1 MEYTREQ
8 LKALID
14 LMPGVAVMYIVQNG
28 VVKPF
33 LYSRAVPGF
42 AGLTEKEY
50 LDLYGENAMA
60 VVLECDRP
68 EMEKEMLRIFEQQE
82 SFSYNYRTCHKTK
95 GFIWT
100 HADAKLIGTH
110 DGCPIIFS
118 TFSEIGTDS
127 RHNVPGGIVINLS
140 EEEGDGSFYFI
151 GQTLLKLL
159 GGYTQNEFLLKTGGK
174 FSGMIFSDDRVS
186 AMNDIRRQLKN
197 GNMDSC
203 IFRMEKKDGS
213 LVWVSCEGHIVT
225 DRTGTPQH
233 YSVISDIT
241 DTIRENEAFASRM
254 QEFEQ
259 LIKYLPVGIVV
270 QKISAGTI
278 SFVSANPSAYNVLRL
293 SPDNISI
300 RDQHLMARNIFPEDA
315 DYVYRTMRQLVFAG
329 RHIDFAFRYL
339 VGDGY
344 RWIRMD
350 AVTVARTAG
359 DILVIAVL
367 TDITSEKEAEANLKR
382 RQLEERQ
389 KFHDSMQSLLAANQ
403 QSLCTFQ
410 LNLTANL
417 CSDGFGTSPYII
429 QSLNADT
436 ADRLIDNI
444 SEKVPDGKERRTF
457 LSLFKRTSLLKT
469 FEEGKTH
476 VSSVYRRFSEDNDLL
491 WVRTTVNM
499 VRNPLN
505 GNTEAVLYSEDYE
518 DRKNDEEIIQHI
530 TDEEFDF
537 IATLSAATGSFCFRY
552 VGKVLP
558 AVYRNSYCE
567 IGTSRKY
574 EESIRYAANAW
585 VIPGER
591 DDFIRKA
598 APDEILKHLS
608 AEERY
613 IITISGK
620 RTTGADC
627 WKQIRF
633 SWLNGMK
640 KLILIEQ
647 VDITESVLKQ
657 QQELLN
663 RLHMEQALRLEA
675 DKASEMKSRFLA
687 NVSHDMRTPLNAIL
701 GYDMLALKNADP
713 DTVRTYLLKIRQA
726 GSTLLSLVNDTLD
739 LQKIEYGTTSLKTEP
754 VLFDTIFDGILTA
767 VMPMLDEK
775 NIHLT
780 ISECCHRDVGIYAD
794 PMRFQEIFINLLSNC
809 AKFTE
814 PDGHVT
820 LRAECI
826 KETPDRLYGRITVSD
841 DGIGISREF
850 LPRIFEPFTQERTE
864 KTAHIGGSGLGL
876 SIVKRLVDM
885 MNGRIEVTSELG
897 KGTTFVIYLDFQ
909 KADIGK
915 IEASQKKNSYHLEGL
930 RILLCEDNEMNREI
944 AKTILESNGMEV
956 ELAVNGKD
964 GAEKMLASPK
974 GYYNAIIMDIRM
986 PIMDG
991 YTAAVSIRKS
1001 AHPDAAT
1008 VPIIAMTADACADG
1022 VQESRE
1028 SGINAYI
1035 SKPIDP
1041 DLLFSRLQDL
1051 VRDRS
1056 DGKMP

>member
-14 LMPGVAVMYIVQNG
+14 LMPGVAVMYIIQNG

-127 RHNVPGGIVINLS
+127 RHNAPGGIVINLS

-174 FSGMIFSDDRVS
+174 FSGMIFSDDRIS
-186 AMNDIRRQLKN
+186 ATNDIRRQLKN

-213 LVWVSCEGHIVT
+213 LIWVSCEGHIVA
-225 DRTGTPQH
+225 DRTGMLQH
-233 YSVISDIT
+233 YSVITDIT

-278 SFVSANPSAYNVLRL
+278 SFVSANPAAYNVLRL
-293 SPDNISI
+293 SPDDISI

-315 DYVYRTMRQLVFAG
+315 DYVYRMMRQLVFAG
-329 RHIDFAFRYL
+329 RHIDFVFRYL

-350 AVTVARTAG
+350 AVTVARTDG

-367 TDITSEKEAEANLKR
+367 TDITSEKDAEANLKCK
-382 RQLEERQ
+382 QQEERQ

-436 ADRLIDNI
+436 VDSLIDNI
-444 SEKVPDGKERRTF
+444 SEKVPDGKERQTF
-457 LSLFKRTSLLKT
+457 LGLFKRASLLKT

-537 IATLSAATGSFCFRY
+537 IATLNPNTGAFCFRY

-567 IGTSRKY
+567 IGTVRKY

-585 VIPGER
+585 VIPDER
-591 DDFIRKA
+591 DDFVRKA

-620 RTTGADC
+620 RTTGTDC

-701 GYDMLALKNADP
+701 GYDMLALKNADS
-713 DTVRTYLLKIRQA
+713 DAIRTYLLKIRQA

-739 LQKIEYGTTSLKTEP
+739 LQKIENGTTSLKTEP

-780 ISECCHRDVGIYAD
+780 VSESCHRDIGIYAD

-820 LRAECI
+820 LSAECI
-826 KETPDRLYGRITVSD
+826 KETSDRLYGRIIVSD
-841 DGIGISREF
+841 DGIGISRDF

-897 KGTTFVIYLDFQ
+897 KGTTFVVYLDFQ

-915 IEASQKKNSYHLEGL
+915 TETAQKKEQYHLEGL

-944 AKTILESNGMEV
+944 ARTILESNGMEV
-956 ELAVNGKD
+956 ELAVNGKN
-964 GAEKMLASPK
+964 GMEKMLSSPK
-974 GYYNAIIMDIRM
+974 GYYDAIIMDIRM
-986 PIMDG
+986 PVMDG
-991 YTAAVSIRKS
+991 YTAAGSIRKS
-1001 AHPDAAT
+1001 AHPDAAAI
-1008 VPIIAMTADACADG
+1008 PIIAMTADACADG

-1028 SGINAYI
+1028 SGINAFI

-1041 DLLFSRLQDL
+1041 DLLFSSLQSLIRNRAD
-1051 VRDRS
+1051 
-1056 DGKMP
+1056 